1 MYEFLKGR
9 SPDPG
14 IFIPLRTHQR
24 RKKKRKKERWIG
36 EGKKR
41 GKKKE
46 GIGKKERRR
55 ERRKEKGGKRG
66 KKGILDSNL
75 LRKIKDNL
83 CLEKCIWRPF
93 HKLADNYDS
102 RSWAKLTHCHCS
114 LSVEGGSELLGVQYA
129 ASFSQEG

>member
-1 MYEFLKGR
+1 MSLGKNPGPVKVLPQISLKGE
-9 SPDPG
+9 
-14 IFIPLRTHQR
+14 
-24 RKKKRKKERWIG
+24 RKKKKKERWIE
-36 EGKKR
+36 EGKGR

-93 HKLADNYDS
+93 HKLAGN
-102 RSWAKLTHCHCS
+102 
-114 LSVEGGSELLGVQYA
+114 
-129 ASFSQEG
+129 